1 MIYTDLTR
9 MAMQIAYDA
18 HYGQV
23 DRGKTPYI
31 FHPMHVA
38 ESMQDEDST
47 VVAILHDVLE
57 DTPVSPELLIRKGIP
72 ERLVETV
79 QILTRGEGETYGE
92 YLTRI
97 LTSGNETALRVKY
110 ADVLHNLD
118 ETRTKTGKLP
128 KYLEDRYAHAEEM
141 LRTAIEAMEE
151 HDNGRQKR
159 L

>member
-1 MIYTDLTR
+1 MIYTELTK

-38 ESMQDEDST
+38 ERMKDEDAT
-47 VVAILHDVLE
+47 VVAILHDILE
-57 DTPVSPELLIRKGIP
+57 DTPVSEELLLRKGIP
-72 ERLVETV
+72 ARLVETV
-79 QILTRGEGETYGE
+79 KILTRRENESYTE
-92 YLTRI
+92 YLNRV
-97 LTSGNETALRVKY
+97 LNSGNEIALRVKY

-118 ETRTKTGKLP
+118 ETRTRTGKLP
-128 KYLEDRYAHAEEM
+128 KYLEDRYTHAEAL
-141 LRTAIEAMEE
+141 LRKAIEAMEE
-151 HDNGRQKR
+151 HDDGR